1 MMPMRPRCDKGCG
14 VGPKNRV
21 HRARRGWNE
30 LPIFLQNAL
39 ILTAGE
45 TGGALRVMRNQTTNF
60 WNSAAPFLRDEQ
72 END

>member
-39 ILTAGE
+39 ILPAGE
-45 TGGALRVMRNQTTNF
+45 TGTIF
-60 WNSAAPFLRDEQ
+60 E
-72 END
+72 